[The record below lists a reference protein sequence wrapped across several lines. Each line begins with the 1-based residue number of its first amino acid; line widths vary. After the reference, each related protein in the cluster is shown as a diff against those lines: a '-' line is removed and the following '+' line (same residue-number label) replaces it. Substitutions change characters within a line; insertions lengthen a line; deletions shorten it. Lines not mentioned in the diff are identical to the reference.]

1 MARWWRATTLAPSD
15 QPKPSINV
23 KASGSVHGSHF
34 LGPSFNILS
43 FDEKRT
49 GGLMVRIMAV
59 MMGLGLMLTQAQA
72 VEIKLLASN
81 ALRSALQD
89 IAPQFEQSSGHKLV
103 MTFGS
108 TSNLTA
114 SIDKGTPFDVT
125 IMGADALDNLIKR
138 EALAG
143 PRLDIARSG
152 IGVAYRNGAPKP
164 DISTA
169 AALKATLLAANSIS
183 FNPQGLSGTH
193 MLAVIE
199 RMGISAEVRSKL
211 KVPAVSAAED
221 VAKGLAEI
229 GMTQS
234 SEILPHAAE
243 GAELAGP
250 LPPEVQLY
258 TAFSI
263 AVGVKAQQPDAAK
276 LLVAFLR
283 APALVPV
290 LKAKGLEP
298 G

>member
-1 MARWWRATTLAPSD
+1 
-15 QPKPSINV
+15 
-23 KASGSVHGSHF
+23 
-34 LGPSFNILS
+34 
-43 FDEKRT
+43 
-49 GGLMVRIMAV
+49 MVRIMAAIA
-59 MMGLGLMLTQAQA
+59 GLGLMLTQAQA

-81 ALRSALQD
+81 ALRSVLQD
-89 IAPQFEQSSGHKLV
+89 IAPQFEQASGHKLV

-108 TSNLTA
+108 TGNLTA
-114 SIDKGTPFDVT
+114 SIDKGTAFDVT

-138 EALAG
+138 GALAS

-152 IGVAYRNGAPKP
+152 IGVAYRKGAPKP
-164 DISTA
+164 DISTT
-169 AALKATLLAANSIS
+169 AALKATLLAAKSIS

-199 RMGISAEVRSKL
+199 RMGISAEVRPKL
-211 KVPAVSAAED
+211 KVPPVSAAED

-263 AVGVKAQQPDAAK
+263 AVGAKAQQPDATKA
-276 LLVAFLR
+276 LIAFLR

>member
-1 MARWWRATTLAPSD
+1 MLVANGRSKREDAMLRIIAT
-15 QPKPSINV
+15 
-23 KASGSVHGSHF
+23 
-34 LGPSFNILS
+34 
-43 FDEKRT
+43 
-49 GGLMVRIMAV
+49 
-59 MMGLGLMLTQAQA
+59 MMGLGLMLNEAQA

-81 ALRSALQD
+81 ALRTVLQD
-89 IAPQFEQSSGHKLV
+89 VAPQFEQASGHKLTI
-103 MTFGS
+103 TFGS
-108 TSNLTA
+108 TGNLTA
-114 SIDKGTPFDVT
+114 SIDKGTPFDAT
-125 IMGADALDNLIKR
+125 IMSADALDNLIKR
-138 EALAG
+138 SAVAG
-143 PRLDIARSG
+143 PRVDIARSG
-152 IGVAYRNGAPKP
+152 IGVAYRKGTPKP

-169 AALKATLLAANSIS
+169 AALKATLLAAKSIS

-199 RMGISAEVRSKL
+199 KMGITTEVRSKL

-229 GMTQS
+229 GVTQS

-263 AVGVKAQQPDAAK
+263 AVGAKAQQGDAAK
-276 LLVAFLR
+276 ALIAYLR
-283 APALVPV
+283 APALVGV

>member
-1 MARWWRATTLAPSD
+1 
-15 QPKPSINV
+15 
-23 KASGSVHGSHF
+23 
-34 LGPSFNILS
+34 
-43 FDEKRT
+43 
-49 GGLMVRIMAV
+49 MVRIMAAIA
-59 MMGLGLMLTQAQA
+59 GLGLMLTPAQA

-81 ALRSALQD
+81 ALRSVLQD
-89 IAPQFEQSSGHKLV
+89 IAPQFEQASGHKLV

-114 SIDKGTPFDVT
+114 SIDKGTPFDAT

-138 EALAG
+138 GTVAG

-152 IGVAYRNGAPKP
+152 IGVAYRKGAPKP

-169 AALKATLLAANSIS
+169 AALKATLLAAKSIS

-199 RMGISAEVRSKL
+199 RMGISGEVRPKL
-211 KVPAVSAAED
+211 KVPPVSAAED

-263 AVGVKAQQPDAAK
+263 AAGAKAQQPDAVKA
-276 LLVAFLR
+276 LIAFLR

>member
-1 MARWWRATTLAPSD
+1 
-15 QPKPSINV
+15 
-23 KASGSVHGSHF
+23 
-34 LGPSFNILS
+34 
-43 FDEKRT
+43 
-49 GGLMVRIMAV
+49 MVRIIAAT
-59 MMGLGLMLTQAQA
+59 MGLGLMLTQAQA

-81 ALRSALQD
+81 ALKSVLQEV
-89 IAPQFEQSSGHKLV
+89 APQFEQASGHRLAI
-103 MTFGS
+103 TFGS
-108 TSNLTA
+108 TGNLTA
-114 SIDKGTPFDVT
+114 SIDKGTPFDVA

-138 EALAG
+138 GALAG

-152 IGVAYRNGAPKP
+152 IGVAYRKGAPKP

-169 AALKATLLAANSIS
+169 AALKSTLLAAKSIS

-199 RMGISAEVRSKL
+199 KMGISAEVRPKL
-211 KVPAVSAAED
+211 KVPPVSAAED

-250 LPPEVQLY
+250 LPAEVQLY

-263 AVGVKAQQPDAAK
+263 AVGAKAQQLDAAK
-276 LLVAFLR
+276 ALIVYLR

-290 LKAKGLEP
+290 LKVKGLEP

>member
-1 MARWWRATTLAPSD
+1 
-15 QPKPSINV
+15 
-23 KASGSVHGSHF
+23 
-34 LGPSFNILS
+34 
-43 FDEKRT
+43 
-49 GGLMVRIMAV
+49 MVRIIAA
-59 MMGLGLMLTQAQA
+59 MMGMGLMLTQAQA

-89 IAPQFEQSSGHKLV
+89 IAPQFEQASGHKLV

-138 EALAG
+138 GTLAP
-143 PRLDIARSG
+143 PRLDIVRS
-152 IGVAYRNGAPKP
+152 GVAYRKGAPKP

-169 AALKATLLAANSIS
+169 AALKSTLLAAKSVS

-193 MLAVIE
+193 MLAVVDK
-199 RMGISAEVRSKL
+199 MGISAEVRSKL

-221 VAKGLAEI
+221 VAKGLAELGI
-229 GMTQS
+229 TQS

-276 LLVAFLR
+276 ALVAFLR

>member
-1 MARWWRATTLAPSD
+1 
-15 QPKPSINV
+15 
-23 KASGSVHGSHF
+23 
-34 LGPSFNILS
+34 
-43 FDEKRT
+43 
-49 GGLMVRIMAV
+49 MVRIMAAIA
-59 MMGLGLMLTQAQA
+59 GLGLMLTQAQA

-81 ALRSALQD
+81 ALRSVLQD
-89 IAPQFEQSSGHKLV
+89 IAPQFEQASGHKLV

-108 TSNLTA
+108 TGNLTA
-114 SIDKGTPFDVT
+114 SIDKGTAFDVT

-138 EALAG
+138 GALAS

-152 IGVAYRNGAPKP
+152 IGVAYRKGAPKP
-164 DISTA
+164 DISTT
-169 AALKATLLAANSIS
+169 AALKATLLAAKSIS

-199 RMGISAEVRSKL
+199 RMDISAEVRPKL
-211 KVPAVSAAED
+211 KVPPVSAAED

-250 LPPEVQLY
+250 LPAEVQLY
-258 TAFSI
+258 TPFSI
-263 AVGVKAQQPDAAK
+263 AVGVKAQQADAAK
-276 LLVAFLR
+276 ALIAFLR
-283 APALVPV
+283 APMLVPV

>member
-1 MARWWRATTLAPSD
+1 LKARVAARVALPGLIIYD
-15 QPKPSINV
+15 D
-23 KASGSVHGSHF
+23 
-34 LGPSFNILS
+34 LS
-43 FDEKRT
+43 LRQKSNRENP
-49 GGLMVRIMAV
+49 MVRIIAPIV
-59 MMGLGLMLTQAQA
+59 GLVLMLTQAQA
-72 VEIKLLASN
+72 AEIRLLASN

-89 IAPQFEQSSGHKLV
+89 VAPQFEQASGHKLV

-114 SIDKGTPFDVT
+114 SIEKGAPFDVT

-138 EALAG
+138 GTLAS
-143 PRLDIARSG
+143 PRVDIVRSG
-152 IGVAYRNGAPKP
+152 IGVAYRKGAPKP

-169 AALKATLLAANSIS
+169 AALKATLLAAKSVS

-199 RMGISAEVRSKL
+199 TMGISAEVRSKL
-211 KVPAVSAAED
+211 KIPAVSAAED

-276 LLVAFLR
+276 ALIAFLR
-283 APALVPV
+283 APALVPL

>member
-1 MARWWRATTLAPSD
+1 
-15 QPKPSINV
+15 
-23 KASGSVHGSHF
+23 
-34 LGPSFNILS
+34 
-43 FDEKRT
+43 
-49 GGLMVRIMAV
+49 MVRIIAAT
-59 MMGLGLMLTQAQA
+59 MGLGLMLTQAQA

-81 ALRSALQD
+81 ALKSVLQEV
-89 IAPQFEQSSGHKLV
+89 APQFEQASGHRLAI
-103 MTFGS
+103 TFGS
-108 TSNLTA
+108 TGNLTA
-114 SIDKGTPFDVT
+114 SIDKGTPFDVA
-125 IMGADALDNLIKR
+125 IMGADALDNLIMR
-138 EALAG
+138 GALAG

-152 IGVAYRNGAPKP
+152 IGVAYRKGAPKP

-169 AALKATLLAANSIS
+169 AALKSTLLAAKSIS

-199 RMGISAEVRSKL
+199 KMGISAEVRPKL
-211 KVPAVSAAED
+211 KVPPVSAAED

-229 GMTQS
+229 GVTQS

-250 LPPEVQLY
+250 LPAEVQLY

-263 AVGVKAQQPDAAK
+263 AVGAKAQQLDAAK
-276 LLVAFLR
+276 ALIVYLR

>member
-1 MARWWRATTLAPSD
+1 
-15 QPKPSINV
+15 
-23 KASGSVHGSHF
+23 
-34 LGPSFNILS
+34 
-43 FDEKRT
+43 
-49 GGLMVRIMAV
+49 MVRIIAALA
-59 MMGLGLMLTQAQA
+59 GLGLMLTQAQA

-81 ALRSALQD
+81 ALRSVLQD
-89 IAPQFEQSSGHKLV
+89 IAPQFEQASGHKLV

-114 SIDKGTPFDVT
+114 SIDKGTPFDAT

-138 EALAG
+138 GALAG

-152 IGVAYRNGAPKP
+152 IGVAYRKGAPKP

-169 AALKATLLAANSIS
+169 AALKATLLAAKSIS

-193 MLAVIE
+193 VLAVIE
-199 RMGISAEVRSKL
+199 GMGISAEVRPKL
-211 KVPAVSAAED
+211 KVPPVSAAED

-243 GAELAGP
+243 GAEGAELAGP

-263 AVGVKAQQPDAAK
+263 AVGAKAQQPDAAK
-276 LLVAFLR
+276 ALIAFLR
-283 APALVPV
+283 APALVPA

>member
-1 MARWWRATTLAPSD
+1 
-15 QPKPSINV
+15 
-23 KASGSVHGSHF
+23 
-34 LGPSFNILS
+34 
-43 FDEKRT
+43 
-49 GGLMVRIMAV
+49 MVRIITA

-72 VEIKLLASN
+72 VEIRLLASN

-89 IAPQFEQSSGHKLV
+89 IAPQFEQASSHKLV
-103 MTFGS
+103 VTFGS
-108 TSNLTA
+108 TGNLTA

-125 IMGADALDNLIKR
+125 IMSADALDNLIKR
-138 EALAG
+138 GAAAG

-152 IGVAYRNGAPKP
+152 IGVAFHKDAPRP

-169 AALKATLLAANSIS
+169 AALKATLLAAKSVS

-193 MLAVIE
+193 MLAVLDK
-199 RMGISAEVRSKL
+199 MGISAEVRSKL

-229 GMTQS
+229 GITQS

-263 AVGVKAQQPDAAK
+263 AVGAKAQQPDAAK
-276 LLVAFLR
+276 SLIAFLR
-283 APALVPV
+283 GPALVPV

>member
-1 MARWWRATTLAPSD
+1 MLAA
-15 QPKPSINV
+15 NTAAGGRV
-23 KASGSVHGSHF
+23 KREDTM
-34 LGPSFNILS
+34 L
-43 FDEKRT
+43 
-49 GGLMVRIMAV
+49 RIIAAIV
-59 MMGLGLMLTQAQA
+59 GLGLMLTQAQA
-72 VEIKLLASN
+72 AEIKLLASN
-81 ALRSALQD
+81 AVRTVLQD
-89 IAPQFEQSSGHKLV
+89 VAPQFEQASGHKLAI
-103 MTFGS
+103 TFGS
-108 TSNLTA
+108 TGNLTT

-125 IMGADALDNLIKR
+125 IVGADALDNLIKR
-138 EALAG
+138 GVLVP

-152 IGVAYRNGAPKP
+152 IGVAYRKGAPKP

-169 AALKATLLAANSIS
+169 AALKTTLLSAKSVS

-193 MLAVIE
+193 MLAVLE
-199 RMGISAEVRSKL
+199 KMGIAAEVRAKL
-211 KVPAVSAAED
+211 KVPPVSAAED

-258 TAFSI
+258 TVFSI
-263 AVGVKAQQPDAAK
+263 ALGTKAQQADAAK
-276 LLVAFLR
+276 ALIAYLR
-283 APALVPV
+283 APTLVPV

>member
-1 MARWWRATTLAPSD
+1 MKNEWEDP
-15 QPKPSINV
+15 V
-23 KASGSVHGSHF
+23 
-34 LGPSFNILS
+34 
-43 FDEKRT
+43 
-49 GGLMVRIMAV
+49 VRIIAA

-89 IAPQFEQSSGHKLV
+89 IAPQFEQASGHRLV

-108 TSNLTA
+108 TANLTA

-138 EALAG
+138 GAVAG

-152 IGVAYRNGAPKP
+152 IGVAYRKGAPKP

-169 AALKATLLAANSIS
+169 AALKATLLAAKSVS

-193 MLAVIE
+193 MLAVVDK
-199 RMGISAEVRSKL
+199 MGISAEVRSKL

-250 LPPEVQLY
+250 LPPELQLY
-258 TAFSI
+258 TAFSV

-276 LLVAFLR
+276 ALIAFLR

>member
-1 MARWWRATTLAPSD
+1 
-15 QPKPSINV
+15 
-23 KASGSVHGSHF
+23 
-34 LGPSFNILS
+34 
-43 FDEKRT
+43 
-49 GGLMVRIMAV
+49 MVRIIATMI
-59 MMGLGLMLTQAQA
+59 GLALMLTQAQA
-72 VEIKLLASN
+72 AEIKLLASN
-81 ALRSALQD
+81 ALRSVLQE
-89 IAPQFEQSSGHKLV
+89 IAPQFEQASGHKLV

-114 SIDKGTPFDVT
+114 SIDKGAPFDVT

-138 EALAG
+138 GALAG

-152 IGVAYRNGAPKP
+152 IGVAYRKGAPKP
-164 DISTA
+164 DIATA
-169 AALKATLLAANSIS
+169 AALQATLVAAKSVS

-193 MLAVIE
+193 MLAVLDK
-199 RMGISAEVRSKL
+199 MGISAEVRSKL

-263 AVGVKAQQPDAAK
+263 AIGVKSQQPDAAK
-276 LLVAFLR
+276 ALIAYLR
-283 APALVPV
+283 APTLVPV

>member
-1 MARWWRATTLAPSD
+1 M
-15 QPKPSINV
+15 
-23 KASGSVHGSHF
+23 
-34 LGPSFNILS
+34 ILP
-43 FDEKRT
+43 FDENEWEDPV
-49 GGLMVRIMAV
+49 VRIITA

-72 VEIKLLASN
+72 AEIKLLASN
-81 ALRSALQD
+81 ALKSALPD
-89 IAPQFEQSSGHKLV
+89 IAPQFEQASGHKLV

-138 EALAG
+138 GTLAA

-152 IGVAYRNGAPKP
+152 IGVAYRKGAPKP

-169 AALKATLLAANSIS
+169 AALKATLVAAKSIS

-193 MLAVIE
+193 MRAVIDT
-199 RMGISAEVRSKL
+199 MGISAEVRSKL
-211 KVPAVSAAED
+211 RVPAVSAAED
-221 VAKGLAEI
+221 VAKGVAEL

-276 LLVAFLR
+276 ALIAFLR

>member
-1 MARWWRATTLAPSD
+1 MENERE
-15 QPKPSINV
+15 
-23 KASGSVHGSHF
+23 
-34 LGPSFNILS
+34 GP
-43 FDEKRT
+43 
-49 GGLMVRIMAV
+49 MVRIIATIA
-59 MMGLGLMLTQAQA
+59 GLGFMLTQAQA

-81 ALRSALQD
+81 ALRSVLQD
-89 IAPQFEQSSGHKLV
+89 IAPQFQQVSGHTLA

-108 TSNLTA
+108 TGNLTA
-114 SIDKGTPFDVT
+114 SIDKGTPFDIT
-125 IMGADALDNLIKR
+125 ILGADALDNLIKR
-138 EALAG
+138 GTLAG
-143 PRLDIARSG
+143 PRLDIVRSG
-152 IGVAYRNGAPKP
+152 IGVAYRKGAPKP

-169 AALKATLLAANSIS
+169 SALKATLLAATSVS

-193 MLAVIE
+193 MMAVIDT
-199 RMGISAEVRSKL
+199 MGISAEVRSKL

-276 LLVAFLR
+276 ALIAFLR
-283 APALVPV
+283 APALVPL

>member
-1 MARWWRATTLAPSD
+1 MKNKRED
-15 QPKPSINV
+15 
-23 KASGSVHGSHF
+23 SV
-34 LGPSFNILS
+34 
-43 FDEKRT
+43 
-49 GGLMVRIMAV
+49 VRIMAAV
-59 MMGLGLMLTQAQA
+59 VGLGVMLTQAQA
-72 VEIKLLASN
+72 VEIRLLASN

-89 IAPQFEQSSGHKLV
+89 IAPQFEQASGHKLV

-108 TSNLTA
+108 TGNLTA

-138 EALAG
+138 GTVAG

-152 IGVAYRNGAPKP
+152 IGVAYRKGAPRP

-169 AALKATLLAANSIS
+169 AALKATLLAAKSIS

-199 RMGISAEVRSKL
+199 TMGISAEVRPKL
-211 KVPAVSAAED
+211 KVPPVSAAED

-263 AVGVKAQQPDAAK
+263 AVGAKAQQPGAAQA
-276 LLVAFLR
+276 LIAFLR

>member
-1 MARWWRATTLAPSD
+1 V
-15 QPKPSINV
+15 I
-23 KASGSVHGSHF
+23 
-34 LGPSFNILS
+34 
-43 FDEKRT
+43 
-49 GGLMVRIMAV
+49 RIIAAV
-59 MMGLGLMLTQAQA
+59 AGLGLMLTEAQA
-72 VEIKLLASN
+72 VEIRLLASN

-89 IAPQFEQSSGHKLV
+89 IAPQFEQASGHKLV

-108 TSNLTA
+108 TGNLTA

-125 IMGADALDNLIKR
+125 IMGADALDNLIKLGT
-138 EALAG
+138 LAG
-143 PRLDIARSG
+143 PRLDIVRSG
-152 IGVAYRNGAPKP
+152 IGVAYRKGAPKP

-169 AALKATLLAANSIS
+169 AALKATLLAAKSIS

-199 RMGISAEVRSKL
+199 RMGISAEVQPKL
-211 KVPAVSAAED
+211 KVPPVSAAED
-221 VAKGLAEI
+221 VAKGVAEI

-263 AVGVKAQQPDAAK
+263 AIGIKAQQPDAAK
-276 LLVAFLR
+276 ALITYLR
-283 APALVPV
+283 APALVPL

>member
-1 MARWWRATTLAPSD
+1 MRNER
-15 QPKPSINV
+15 
-23 KASGSVHGSHF
+23 
-34 LGPSFNILS
+34 
-43 FDEKRT
+43 E
-49 GGLMVRIMAV
+49 GLMVRIIAA

-72 VEIKLLASN
+72 VELKLLASN
-81 ALRSALQD
+81 AVRSALQD
-89 IAPQFEQSSGHKLV
+89 IAPQFEQASGHKLV

-125 IMGADALDNLIKR
+125 IMGADALDNLLKR
-138 EALAG
+138 GTLAP
-143 PRLDIARSG
+143 PRLDIVRSG
-152 IGVAYRNGAPKP
+152 IGVAYRKGAPKP

-169 AALKATLLAANSIS
+169 AALKSTLLAAKSVS

-193 MLAVIE
+193 MLAVIDKI
-199 RMGISAEVRSKL
+199 GISSEVRSKL

-276 LLVAFLR
+276 ALVAFLR

>member
-1 MARWWRATTLAPSD
+1 MTDERMPRRCWLR
-15 QPKPSINV
+15 PKFRLMLVAKVPPPAADGENERED
-23 KASGSVHGSHF
+23 A
-34 LGPSFNILS
+34 
-43 FDEKRT
+43 
-49 GGLMVRIMAV
+49 MVRIIAA
-59 MMGLGLMLTQAQA
+59 MMGWGLMLTQAQA

-81 ALRSALQD
+81 ALRSVLQEV
-89 IAPQFEQSSGHKLV
+89 APQFEQASGHKLSI
-103 MTFGS
+103 TFGS
-108 TSNLTA
+108 TGNLTA
-114 SIDKGTPFDVT
+114 SIDKGTPFDAT
-125 IMGADALDNLIKR
+125 IMSADALDNLIKR
-138 EALAG
+138 GAVAG

-152 IGVAYRNGAPKP
+152 IGVAYRKGAPKP
-164 DISTA
+164 DISTT
-169 AALKATLLAANSIS
+169 AALKATLLSAKSVS

-193 MLAVIE
+193 MLAVVE
-199 RMGISAEVRSKL
+199 KMGIAAEVRAKL
-211 KVPAVSAAED
+211 RVPSVSAAED

-229 GMTQS
+229 GVTQS

-263 AVGVKAQQPDAAK
+263 AVGAKAQQPDAAK
-276 LLVAFLR
+276 ALIAYLR

>member
-1 MARWWRATTLAPSD
+1 
-15 QPKPSINV
+15 
-23 KASGSVHGSHF
+23 
-34 LGPSFNILS
+34 
-43 FDEKRT
+43 
-49 GGLMVRIMAV
+49 MVRIITA

-81 ALRSALQD
+81 ALRSVLQD
-89 IAPQFEQSSGHKLV
+89 IAPQFEQASGHKLV
-103 MTFGS
+103 TTFGS
-108 TSNLTA
+108 TGNLTA

-125 IMGADALDNLIKR
+125 IMSADALDNLIKR
-138 EALAG
+138 GAVAG

-152 IGVAYRNGAPKP
+152 IGVAYRKGAPKP

-169 AALKATLLAANSIS
+169 AALKATLLAAKSVS
-183 FNPQGLSGTH
+183 FNPQGLSGSH
-193 MLAVIE
+193 MLTVLDK
-199 RMGISAEVRSKL
+199 MGIAAEVRSKL

-221 VAKGLAEI
+221 VAKGLAEVGI
-229 GMTQS
+229 TQS

-243 GAELAGP
+243 GAKLAGP

-263 AVGVKAQQPDAAK
+263 AVGSQAQQSDAAK
-276 LLVAFLR
+276 TLIAFLR
-283 APALVPV
+283 GPALVPV

>member
-1 MARWWRATTLAPSD
+1 M
-15 QPKPSINV
+15 I
-23 KASGSVHGSHF
+23 
-34 LGPSFNILS
+34 
-43 FDEKRT
+43 
-49 GGLMVRIMAV
+49 RIMAAIA
-59 MMGLGLMLTQAQA
+59 GLGLMLTQAQA

-81 ALRSALQD
+81 ALRSVLQD
-89 IAPQFEQSSGHKLV
+89 IAPEFEQASGHKLV

-114 SIDKGTPFDVT
+114 SIEKGTPFDAT

-138 EALAG
+138 AAVAG

-152 IGVAYRNGAPKP
+152 IGVAYRKGAPKP

-169 AALKATLLAANSIS
+169 AGLKATLLAAKSIS

-199 RMGISAEVRSKL
+199 KMGITTEVRSKL
-211 KVPAVSAAED
+211 KVPPVSAAED

-258 TAFSI
+258 TTFSI
-263 AVGVKAQQPDAAK
+263 AVGAKAQQPDATK
-276 LLVAFLR
+276 GLIAFLR

-290 LKAKGLEP
+290 LKTKGLEP

>member
-1 MARWWRATTLAPSD
+1 
-15 QPKPSINV
+15 
-23 KASGSVHGSHF
+23 
-34 LGPSFNILS
+34 
-43 FDEKRT
+43 
-49 GGLMVRIMAV
+49 MVRIIAAT
-59 MMGLGLMLTQAQA
+59 MGLGLMLTQAQA

-81 ALRSALQD
+81 ALKSVLQEV
-89 IAPQFEQSSGHKLV
+89 APQFEQASGHRLAI
-103 MTFGS
+103 TFGS
-108 TSNLTA
+108 TGNLTA
-114 SIDKGTPFDVT
+114 SIDKGTPFDVA
-125 IMGADALDNLIKR
+125 IMGADALDNLIMR
-138 EALAG
+138 GALAG

-152 IGVAYRNGAPKP
+152 IGVAYRKGAPKP

-169 AALKATLLAANSIS
+169 AALKSTLLAAKSIS

-199 RMGISAEVRSKL
+199 KMGISAEVRPKL
-211 KVPAVSAAED
+211 KVPPVSAAED
-221 VAKGLAEI
+221 VAKGLADI

-250 LPPEVQLY
+250 LPAEVQLY

-263 AVGVKAQQPDAAK
+263 AVGAKAQQLDAAK
-276 LLVAFLR
+276 ALIVYLR

>member
-1 MARWWRATTLAPSD
+1 
-15 QPKPSINV
+15 
-23 KASGSVHGSHF
+23 
-34 LGPSFNILS
+34 
-43 FDEKRT
+43 
-49 GGLMVRIMAV
+49 MVRIIAA

-89 IAPQFEQSSGHKLV
+89 IAPQFEQASGHKLIT
-103 MTFGS
+103 TFGS
-108 TSNLTA
+108 TGNLTA

-125 IMGADALDNLIKR
+125 IMSADALDNLIKR
-138 EALAG
+138 SAVAG

-152 IGVAYRNGAPKP
+152 IGVAYRKGAPKP
-164 DISTA
+164 DITTA
-169 AALKATLLAANSIS
+169 AALKAALQAAKSVS

-193 MLAVIE
+193 MLAVLDK
-199 RMGISAEVRSKL
+199 MGISAEVRSKL

-221 VAKGLAEI
+221 VAKGLAEL
-229 GMTQS
+229 GVTQS

-263 AVGVKAQQPDAAK
+263 AVSTKAQQLDAAK
-276 LLVAFLR
+276 ALITFLR

>member
-1 MARWWRATTLAPSD
+1 
-15 QPKPSINV
+15 
-23 KASGSVHGSHF
+23 
-34 LGPSFNILS
+34 
-43 FDEKRT
+43 
-49 GGLMVRIMAV
+49 MVRIIAAT
-59 MMGLGLMLTQAQA
+59 MGLGLMLTQAQA

-81 ALRSALQD
+81 ALKSVLQEV
-89 IAPQFEQSSGHKLV
+89 APQFEQASGHRLAI
-103 MTFGS
+103 TFGS
-108 TSNLTA
+108 TGNLTA
-114 SIDKGTPFDVT
+114 SIDKGTPFDVA
-125 IMGADALDNLIKR
+125 IMGADALDNLIMR
-138 EALAG
+138 GALAG
-143 PRLDIARSG
+143 PRLDIARAG
-152 IGVAYRNGAPKP
+152 IGVAYRKGAPKP

-169 AALKATLLAANSIS
+169 AALKSTLLAAKSIS

-199 RMGISAEVRSKL
+199 KMGISAEVRPKL
-211 KVPAVSAAED
+211 KVPPVSAAED
-221 VAKGLAEI
+221 VAKGLADI

-250 LPPEVQLY
+250 LPAEVQLY

-263 AVGVKAQQPDAAK
+263 AVGAKAQQLDAAK
-276 LLVAFLR
+276 ALIVYLR

>member
-1 MARWWRATTLAPSD
+1 
-15 QPKPSINV
+15 
-23 KASGSVHGSHF
+23 
-34 LGPSFNILS
+34 
-43 FDEKRT
+43 
-49 GGLMVRIMAV
+49 MVRLIAT

-72 VEIKLLASN
+72 AEIKLLASN
-81 ALRSALQD
+81 ALRTVLQEV
-89 IAPQFEQSSGHKLV
+89 APQFEQASGHRLAI
-103 MTFGS
+103 TFGS
-108 TSNLTA
+108 TGNLTA
-114 SIDKGTPFDVT
+114 SIDKGTPFDAT
-125 IMGADALDNLIKR
+125 IMSADALDNLIKR
-138 EALAG
+138 GAVAG

-152 IGVAYRNGAPKP
+152 IGVAYRKGAPKP

-169 AALKATLLAANSIS
+169 AALKSTLLAAKSVS

-193 MLAVIE
+193 MLAVVDK
-199 RMGISAEVRSKL
+199 MGISAEVRSKL

-221 VAKGLAEI
+221 VAKGLAELGI
-229 GMTQS
+229 TQS

-276 LLVAFLR
+276 ALVAFLR